1 MGLKNKTMNNKQQT
15 AVRWLICELIEY
27 GLINKDM
34 LPSHPIF
41 NKAKQLEKQQ
51 IMNAASWMPK
61 PFDNMEFLPE
71 LAEQY
76 YNETYG
82 GQNNEQ

>member
-1 MGLKNKTMNNKQQT
+1 MKKT
-15 AVRWLICELIEY
+15 AVEWLIRELNEY

-51 IMNAASWMPK
+51 IIDAYKYSTSQFSVDARIDYPK
-61 PFDNMEFLPE
+61 SGEK
-71 LAEQY
+71 Y
-76 YNETYG
+76 YNETY
-82 GQNNEQ
+82 NK